1 MANDTSES
9 TEDSNGEPKFVT
21 VGKIDDVPEGEGRAF
36 EVNERSIAVFKIDDQ
51 FYAIE
56 DQCPHMGAA
65 LSTGFVEN
73 CEVSCPWHAWRF
85 DVRDGAWCDNRR
97 VKIDAFET
105 RVDGDD
111 LQIAIVPKSKDP

>member
-1 MANDTSES
+1 MENETNDANEQ
-9 TEDSNGEPKFVT
+9 PKFVT
-21 VGKIDDVPEGEGRAF
+21 VGKTSEVPDGEGKAF
-36 EVNERSIAVFKIDDQ
+36 EVNERSIAVFKIENQ

-85 DVRDGAWCDNRR
+85 DIRDGAWCDNRR

-105 RVDGDD
+105 RVVGDE
-111 LQIAIVPKSKDP
+111 LQIATQPKPKDL

>member
-1 MANDTSES
+1 MDFDGSSES
-9 TEDSNGEPKFVT
+9 GQQKSVEFVT
-21 VGKIDDVPEGEGRAF
+21 VGKASEVPDGEGMAF

-73 CEVSCPWHAWRF
+73 CEVACPWHAWRF

-105 RVDGDD
+105 RVVGDD
-111 LQIAIVPKSKDP
+111 LQIATTPKPKEH